1 MEKQIN
7 RDIKNSNYDG
17 IFAHMFATLTG
28 GVFLTGF
35 AVHLGMNEMMIGLL
49 ASMPFIVTVF
59 QLPVSLFIWK
69 NGRRKKIV
77 YLSAFLARIIW
88 VPIIIFAVLPI
99 TSSYNRSQVILGLIF
114 FSYTFASVS
123 YVSWLS
129 WISDLIPDKIRGNFF
144 GTRNMLCGAAG
155 MIVMLIFGK
164 MLDGLNNQSIGVL
177 PIGFTVTFV
186 SAVFFGIGSLFFLKK
201 MSEPLQIEREIKK
214 DSFLKLLSL
223 PMSESNFKKFL
234 IFAFLWSF
242 SVHFASPFFTL
253 YFLRDLKFS
262 YTFVAVLGTLSAFAD
277 LTGMKIWGRISDRVK
292 NKAVIQFASW
302 VAIFLPLA
310 WVTVKPDSFLMPII
324 LHIIGGGFWA
334 GINLCMVNLL
344 LRLSPEEN
352 KAVFLSIYNIAGG
365 VGAATGPILAGLVL
379 TSIAHLDFHIFTWKV
394 HPLQIIFLTS
404 SLFRLLSFQI
414 FKLVQEPEESS
425 AKEIIRILRSMRG
438 MNITNGFNYLLHPFA
453 VVEKE
458 ERD

>member
-35 AVHLGMNEMMIGLL
+35 AVHLGMNEMMIGFL

-69 NGRRKKIV
+69 NGKRKNIA
-77 YLSAFLARIIW
+77 YLSALLARITW
-88 VPIIIFAVLPI
+88 VPIIIFAVLPL
-99 TSSYNRSQVILGLIF
+99 TFSYDRSHVILGLIF
-114 FSYTFASVS
+114 LSYTFASVS

-129 WISDLIPDKIRGNFF
+129 WISDLIPEKIRGNFF

-155 MIVMLIFGK
+155 MVVMLIFGK
-164 MLDGLNNQSIGVL
+164 MLDDLNTQSLGAL
-177 PIGFTVTFV
+177 PIGFTVTFL
-186 SAVFFGIGSLFFLKK
+186 SAVFFGIGSLLFLKK
-201 MSEPLQIEREIKK
+201 MSEPPQIESDIKN
-214 DSFLKLLSL
+214 DSFSQLLLL
-223 PMSESNFKKFL
+223 PMGEPNFKKFL
-234 IFAFLWSF
+234 IFAFFWSF
-242 SVHFASPFFTL
+242 SVYFASPFFTL

-262 YTFVAVLGTLSAFAD
+262 YGFVAVLGTLSAFAD
-277 LTGMKIWGRISDRVK
+277 LTGMQIWGRISDRVK
-292 NKAVIQFASW
+292 NKAVIRFASW
-302 VAIFLPLA
+302 VAIFLPVA
-310 WVTVKPDSFLMPII
+310 WVTVRPDSFFIPII

-344 LRLSPEEN
+344 LRIAPEEN
-352 KAVFLSIYNIAGG
+352 KAVFLSTYHIAGG
-365 VGAATGPILAGLVL
+365 VGAAAGPVLAGLVI
-379 TSIAHLDFHIFTWKV
+379 TSIADMDFHIFTWKV
-394 HPLQIIFLTS
+394 HALQIIFLTS

-414 FKLVQEPEESS
+414 FKLIREPEESTP
-425 AKEIIRILRSMRG
+425 KEIIRILRSMRG
-438 MNITNGFNYLLHPFA
+438 MNITNGFNYLLHPFE

-458 ERD
+458 DRD

>member
-7 RDIKNSNYDG
+7 QDIKNSNYDG
-17 IFAHMFATLTG
+17 IFAHMYATLTG

-35 AVHLGMNEMMIGLL
+35 AVHLGMNEMMIGFL

-69 NGRRKKIV
+69 NGRRKKV
-77 YLSAFLARIIW
+77 AYLFAFLARITW
-88 VPIIIFAVLPI
+88 VPVIIFAVLPLPF
-99 TSSYNRSQVILGLIF
+99 SFERSQVILGLIF

-144 GTRNMLCGAAG
+144 GTRNMLCSAAG
-155 MIVMLIFGK
+155 MVVMLIFGK
-164 MLDGLNNQSIGVL
+164 MLDGLNTSSFGAL
-177 PIGFTVTFV
+177 PIGFTVTFI
-186 SAVFFGIGSLFFLKK
+186 SAVFFGMGSLLFLKK
-201 MSEPLQIEREIKK
+201 ISEPSQLEREVRK
-214 DSFLKLLSL
+214 DSFRKLLSL
-223 PMSESNFKKFL
+223 SMGESNFKKFL

-242 SVHFASPFFTL
+242 SVYFASPFFTL

-262 YTFVAVLGTLSAFAD
+262 YGFVAVLGMLSALAD
-277 LTGMKIWGRISDRVK
+277 LIGMKIWGRISDRVK
-292 NKAVIQFASW
+292 NKAVIQFSSW

-310 WVTVKPDSFLMPII
+310 WVSVKPDSFFMPIL

-334 GINLCMVNLL
+334 GINLCMINLL
-344 LRLSPEEN
+344 LRISPEEN

-365 VGAATGPILAGLVL
+365 VGAAVGPVLAGLVL
-379 TSIAHLDFHIFTWKV
+379 TTIAHLDFHLFTWKV
-394 HPLQIIFLTS
+394 HPLQIIFFTS
-404 SLFRLLSFQI
+404 SLFRLLSFQV
-414 FKLVQEPEESS
+414 FKLVREPEESS

-438 MNITNGFNYLLHPFA
+438 MNITNGFSYLLHPFA